1 VSAPIKKRQR
11 PRLAAAMDEDDESP
25 TGDSYIAVEDALSL
39 VRDATIDT
47 LAPKEVEDATWKR
60 ISSYPD
66 AARLHVHSTKAYLP
80 IDIARALSVDPSLV
94 QKPVETF
101 YTRDAMQLRVSVAPE
116 ACSEIVF
123 NIDHRPP
130 IA

>member
-1 VSAPIKKRQR
+1 M
-11 PRLAAAMDEDDESP
+11 AAVMDEDDESP
-25 TGDSYIAVEDALSL
+25 TDDSYVTVDDALSL
-39 VRDATIDT
+39 VRDTTIDT

-60 ISSYPD
+60 VSNYPD

-101 YTRDAMQLRVSVAPE
+101 YTRDAMQLRVSAASE
-116 ACSEIVF
+116 ACSEI
-123 NIDHRPP
+123 ILR
-130 IA
+130 